1 MLRKAGMM
9 FAGTL
14 ALVAVLG
21 SAAAQDDKTPSISKI
36 MKTFSGK
43 NGVCAKCAA
52 AGKAAN
58 WDDAQKY
65 AKSLTQC
72 GANLGKNKC
81 PRGDAD
87 SWEKLT
93 KKFAEQTAA
102 IEKAAAAKDAAALN
116 DAVGAFTKSC
126 GACHSV
132 HKGKKKGKG
141 S

>member
-14 ALVAVLG
+14 GLVFVLG
-21 SAAAQDDKTPSISKI
+21 SAAAEEEKTPPIKTI

-58 WDDAQKY
+58 WEDAQKY
-65 AKSLTQC
+65 AKSLTAC
-72 GANLGKNKC
+72 GVNIGKNKC

-93 KKFAEQTAA
+93 KKFADQTAA
-102 IEKAAAAKDAAALN
+102 IEKAAQAKDAEALST
-116 DAVGAFTKSC
+116 AVGAFTKSC

-132 HKGKKKGKG
+132 HKGKKKQ
-141 S
+141 